1 MQLMNST
8 NDHACHLRKH
18 ALYICLKLQLVKPA
32 AKRQNHSGFYE
43 ARDDEVAVI
52 IIIIIIIII
61 ILL

>member
-43 ARDDEVAVI
+43 ASSHYHHHHHHHHYFIV
-52 IIIIIIIII
+52 
-61 ILL
+61 